1 MPGYCY
7 DLSVEELGLLSRA
20 AQALYTHESRIA
32 AALEKVL
39 EHTAVYHEHIF
50 SQEELLN
57 ISLVN
62 VRGLLTALH
71 SGQMYSEP
79 SNVSQQGAQFAH
91 LGLGDRSAVDLLS
104 ALQDTCLPLVREE
117 YQNQQCQVAEVAA
130 RAITR
135 YCSLFVEGFLAAC
148 RDRIL
153 DAQEKIILALE
164 QSLRESEQWLAT
176 TLKSIGDG
184 VIATDTKGYI
194 TFMNNV
200 AEQLTCWK
208 EEEAKGKPLA
218 EVFFI
223 VNEETREH
231 CSNPFEK
238 IMKTGKVVGLA
249 NSTVLIARN
258 GTERMIADSG
268 APIRD
273 EENTILGTVL
283 VFRDVTE
290 KRKMESNILRLERE
304 KMESVSILAGG
315 IAHDF
320 NNILTAILGNVTIAK
335 MQTLPDSE
343 IFRLLTE
350 AEKASLRAKSL
361 TQQLLTFSKGGAPV
375 RKPASLSELL
385 KATAEFAL
393 SGSKARCE
401 FRIAE
406 NLKSAEVDAGQI
418 SQVINNLI
426 INADQAMPA
435 GGVIIIRAENVE
447 VNLKEGLPIREGPYV
462 KISIQDEGIGI
473 PEDHLQRIFEPYFS
487 TKQKGSGLGL
497 ATSYSIIKNHEGWIT
512 VSSRLGRGTTFCIY
526 LPASDREA
534 PQREVAPARRSE
546 GKGKILLM
554 DDEECILEA
563 TSEVLAFL
571 GYECDV
577 VRDGVDAVKL
587 YEKAKGKP
595 QAFDAVIIDLT
606 IKGKM
611 SGKETIKHL
620 LEIDPDV
627 KAIVSSGYSDDPV
640 MANYR
645 EYGFSGVVT
654 KPYTIEELKE
664 TLVHVLHRKP
674 E

>member
-7 DLSVEELGLLSRA
+7 DLSAEELELLSHIGQTLRI
-20 AQALYTHESRIA
+20 HETSIA
-32 AALEKVL
+32 TVLEKVL
-39 EHTAVYHEHIF
+39 EHTAVYHEHLF
-50 SQEELLN
+50 SQDELLE
-57 ISLVN
+57 ISLSH
-62 VRGLLTALH
+62 VRGLLAALD
-71 SGQMYSEP
+71 SGEMYSTP
-79 SNVSQQGAQFAH
+79 DTISQQGAQFAH
-91 LGLGDRSAVDLLS
+91 IGLGDRSAADFLS
-104 ALQDTCLPLVREE
+104 ALQDVCLPLVVESSP
-117 YQNQQCQVAEVAA
+117 NAQCRAVMVAA
-130 RAITR
+130 RAISR
-135 YCSLFVEGFLAAC
+135 YISLFVEGFLAAC

-153 DAQEKIILALE
+153 DAQERIILALE

-184 VIATDTKGYI
+184 VIATDTKGGI

-200 AEQLTCWK
+200 AEQLTGWGEK
-208 EEEAKGKPLA
+208 EAKEKPLA
-218 EVFFI
+218 DIFYI
-223 VNEETREH
+223 INEETREH

-249 NSTVLIARN
+249 NSTVLIARD

-273 EENTILGTVL
+273 EENHILGTVL

-290 KRKMESNILRLERE
+290 RRKMESNILRLGRE
-304 KMESVSILAGG
+304 KMESVSVLAGG

-335 MQTLPDSE
+335 MQTPPDSE

-361 TQQLLTFSKGGAPV
+361 TQQLLTFSKGGAPI

-385 KATAEFAL
+385 KTTVEFAL

-401 FRIAE
+401 FHIAKD
-406 NLKSAEVDAGQI
+406 LKSAEVDAGQI

-426 INADQAMPA
+426 INADQAMPT
-435 GGVIIIRAENVE
+435 GGLITIRAENTE
-447 VNLKEGLPIREGPYV
+447 IKLKAGLPIKEGTYV

-473 PEDHLQRIFEPYFS
+473 PEDHLQRIFEPYFT

-497 ATSYSIIKNHEGWIT
+497 ATSYSIVKNHEGHIT
-512 VSSRLGRGTTFCIY
+512 VSSRLGVGTTFCIY
-526 LPASDREA
+526 LPASEGEA
-534 PQREVAPARRSE
+534 PHGEVRPVRRAE
-546 GKGKILLM
+546 GKGRILLM

-563 TSEVLAFL
+563 TSEVLTFL
-571 GYECDV
+571 GYSCDV
-577 VRDGVDAVKL
+577 VRDGVDAVML
-587 YEKAKGKP
+587 YEKAKEQNRP
-595 QAFDAVIIDLT
+595 YDAVIIDLT

-611 SGKETIKHL
+611 SGKETIQHL

-640 MANYR
+640 MANYQ
-645 EYGFSGVVT
+645 EYGFCGVVT

-664 TLVHVLHRKP
+664 CLVHVLHRQL
-674 E
+674 

>member
-1 MPGYCY
+1 MPGYRC
-7 DLSVEELGLLSRA
+7 DLSAEELELLSQVGQTLRI
-20 AQALYTHESRIA
+20 HEASIA
-32 AALEKVL
+32 AALRKVL
-39 EHTAVYHEHIF
+39 EYKAVYHEHVF
-50 SQEELLN
+50 SQEELSD
-57 ISLVN
+57 ISLAN
-62 VRGLLTALH
+62 VRGLLAALS
-71 SGQMYSEP
+71 SGGMYSAP
-79 SNVSQQGAQFAH
+79 DSIHQLGAQFSH
-91 LGLGDRSAVDLLS
+91 HGLGDKSTVDFLS
-104 ALQDTCLPLVREE
+104 ALQDVCLPLVIQDYPDQE
-117 YQNQQCQVAEVAA
+117 CKAA
-130 RAITR
+130 MVTARGISR
-135 YCSLFVEGFLAAC
+135 YVSLFMEGVLAAG

-153 DAQEKIILALE
+153 DAQERIVLALE
-164 QSLRESEQWLAT
+164 QSLRESEQWLVT

-184 VIATDTKGYI
+184 VIATDTRGKI
-194 TFMNNV
+194 TFMNSV
-200 AEQLTCWK
+200 AEQLTDWK
-208 EEEAKGKPLA
+208 EEEAEGKPLA

-223 VNEETREH
+223 INEETREH

-249 NSTVLIARN
+249 NSTVLIARD

-273 EENTILGTVL
+273 EESNILGTVL

-290 KRKMESNILRLERE
+290 KRKMEDDILRLERE

-335 MQTLPDSE
+335 MQTMPDSE

-375 RKPASLSELL
+375 RKPASLAELL

-406 NLKSAEVDAGQI
+406 NLKSADVDAGQI
-418 SQVINNLI
+418 SQVINNLM

-435 GGVIIIRAENVE
+435 GGIITIQAENVE
-447 VNLKEGLPIREGPYV
+447 VNPKAGLPVKDGPYIKV
-462 KISIQDEGIGI
+462 SIQDEGIGI
-473 PEDHLQRIFEPYFS
+473 PEDYLKRIFEPYFS

-497 ATSYSIIKNHEGWIT
+497 ATSYSIIKNHEGCIT
-512 VSSRLGRGTTFCIY
+512 VSSKLGSGTTFCIY
-526 LPASDREA
+526 LPASEKEA
-534 PQREVAPARRSE
+534 PHVEVLPPKGSE
-546 GKGKILLM
+546 GKGRILLM

-563 TSEVLAFL
+563 TSEVLSFL
-571 GYECDV
+571 GYESEV
-577 VRDGVDAVKL
+577 VRDGVDAVKS
-587 YEKAKGKP
+587 YKKAREQNQP
-595 QAFDAVIIDLT
+595 FDAVIIDLT

-611 SGKETIKHL
+611 SGQETIQHL
-620 LEIDPDV
+620 LKIDADV

-640 MANYR
+640 MANYE
-645 EYGFSGVVT
+645 EYGFSGVVA

-664 TLVHVLHRKP
+664 TLAQVLHR
-674 E
+674 

>member
-7 DLSVEELGLLSRA
+7 DLSAEELELLSRVG
-20 AQALYTHESRIA
+20 QTLRVHETRIA

-50 SQEELLN
+50 SQDELLD
-57 ISLVN
+57 ISLSN
-62 VRGLLTALH
+62 VRGFFAALD
-71 SGQMYSEP
+71 SGEMYSIP
-79 SNVSQQGAQFAH
+79 DTISRQGAQFAH
-91 LGLGDRSAVDLLS
+91 VGLGDRSAADFLS
-104 ALQDTCLPLVREE
+104 ALQDVCLPLVITSFS
-117 YQNQQCQVAEVAA
+117 NAQCRALLVAA
-130 RAITR
+130 RAISR
-135 YCSLFVEGFLAAC
+135 YVSLFVEGFLAAC

-184 VIATDTKGYI
+184 VIATDTKGGI

-200 AEQLTCWK
+200 AEQLTGWS
-208 EEEAKGKPLA
+208 EEEAEGKPLA
-218 EVFFI
+218 DIFFI
-223 VNEETREH
+223 INEETREH

-238 IMKTGKVVGLA
+238 IMKTGKIVGLA
-249 NSTVLIARN
+249 NSTVLIARD

-273 EENTILGTVL
+273 EENHILGTVL

-304 KMESVSILAGG
+304 KMESVSVLAGG

-335 MQTLPDSE
+335 MQTPPDSE
-343 IFRLLTE
+343 IFKLLTE

-361 TQQLLTFSKGGAPV
+361 TQQLLTFSKGGAPI

-385 KATAEFAL
+385 RTTVEFAL

-401 FRIAE
+401 FHIAGD
-406 NLKSAEVDAGQI
+406 LKSADVDAGQI
-418 SQVINNLI
+418 SQVINNLV
-426 INADQAMPA
+426 INADQAMPT
-435 GGVIIIRAENVE
+435 GGLITIQAENVE
-447 VNLKEGLPIREGPYV
+447 IKPKAGLPVREGSYV

-473 PEDHLQRIFEPYFS
+473 PEDHLQRIFEPYFT

-497 ATSYSIIKNHEGWIT
+497 ATSYSIVKNHEGYIT
-512 VSSRLGRGTTFCIY
+512 VSSTLGVGTTFCIY
-526 LPASDREA
+526 LPASEGEA
-534 PQREVAPARRSE
+534 PHGEARPVRRAE
-546 GKGKILLM
+546 GKGRILLM

-571 GYECDV
+571 GYECEV
-577 VRDGVDAVKL
+577 VRDGVDAVTL
-587 YEKAKGKP
+587 YEKAKEQNRP
-595 QAFDAVIIDLT
+595 FDAVIIDLT

-611 SGKETIKHL
+611 SGKETIQHL

-640 MANYR
+640 MANYQ
-645 EYGFSGVVT
+645 EYGFCGVVT

-664 TLVHVLHRKP
+664 CLVQVLHR
-674 E
+674 

>member
-1 MPGYCY
+1 MPGYRY
-7 DLSVEELGLLSRA
+7 DLSTEELELLSHA
-20 AQALYTHESRIA
+20 GQTLCIHETSIA

-50 SQEELLN
+50 SQEELLD
-57 ISLVN
+57 ISLTN
-62 VRGLLTALH
+62 VRGLVAALG
-71 SGQMYSEP
+71 SGEMYSAP
-79 SNVSQQGAQFAH
+79 DTIHQQGAQFAH
-91 LGLGDRSAVDLLS
+91 VGLGDRSAADFLS
-104 ALQDTCLPLVREE
+104 ALQDMCLPLVVQYHPNE
-117 YQNQQCQVAEVAA
+117 QCKAVMVAA
-130 RAITR
+130 RAISR
-135 YCSLFVEGFLAAC
+135 YISLFVEGFLAAC

-153 DAQEKIILALE
+153 DAQERIILALE

-184 VIATDTKGYI
+184 VIATDTKGGI

-200 AEQLTCWK
+200 AEQLTGWS

-218 EVFFI
+218 DIFFI
-223 VNEETREH
+223 INEETREH

-249 NSTVLIARN
+249 NSTVLIAKD

-273 EENTILGTVL
+273 EENHILGTVL

-335 MQTLPDSE
+335 MQTPPDSE

-375 RKPASLSELL
+375 KKPASLSELL
-385 KATAEFAL
+385 KATVEFAL

-401 FRIAE
+401 FCIAE
-406 NLKSAEVDAGQI
+406 DLKSAEVDAGQI

-435 GGVIIIRAENVE
+435 GGIITIQAENVE
-447 VNLKEGLPIREGPYV
+447 IKPKAGLPIKEGTYV
-462 KISIQDEGIGI
+462 KIGIQDEGIGI
-473 PEDHLQRIFEPYFS
+473 PEDHLQRIFEPYFT

-497 ATSYSIIKNHEGWIT
+497 ATSYSIVKNHEGCIT
-512 VSSRLGRGTTFCIY
+512 VSSKLGIGTTFCIY
-526 LPASDREA
+526 LAASEREA
-534 PQREVAPARRSE
+534 PHGEVRPVRRAE
-546 GKGKILLM
+546 GKGRILLM

-563 TSEVLAFL
+563 TSEVLTFL

-577 VRDGVDAVKL
+577 VKDGVDAVKS
-587 YEKAKGKP
+587 YKRAKEQHRP
-595 QAFDAVIIDLT
+595 FDAVIIDLT

-611 SGKETIKHL
+611 SGKETIQRL

-645 EYGFSGVVT
+645 EYGFCGVVT

-664 TLVHVLHRKP
+664 TLVHVLHR
-674 E
+674 